1 MNIICV
7 LLPCRKKKQTD
18 AAGLG
23 WVWAMDQGIP
33 HGTVLWPPTT
43 SLGSEGS
50 FVFNCVAAAREKQT
64 RGSSETAD
72 ARLSWRS
79 RNLVAAFLVTLC
91 TAYFITLCIALH
103 AMHCIFDLALVNDDY
118 DEDDDYSGDDD
129 YGDDDA
135 ENLMALAELYLLK
148 EIVLYVVPC

>member
-1 MNIICV
+1 M
-7 LLPCRKKKQTD
+7 
-18 AAGLG
+18 
-23 WVWAMDQGIP
+23 
-33 HGTVLWPPTT
+33 
-43 SLGSEGS
+43 
-50 FVFNCVAAAREKQT
+50 FNCVAAAREKQT

-79 RNLVAAFLVTLC
+79 RNLVTAFLVTLC

-118 DEDDDYSGDDD
+118 DDDGD

-135 ENLMALAELYLLK
+135 ESLRAFTELCLLK
-148 EIVLYVVPC
+148 QIALYVVPC

>member
-1 MNIICV
+1 M
-7 LLPCRKKKQTD
+7 
-18 AAGLG
+18 
-23 WVWAMDQGIP
+23 
-33 HGTVLWPPTT
+33 
-43 SLGSEGS
+43 
-50 FVFNCVAAAREKQT
+50 FNCVAAAREKQT

-129 YGDDDA
+129 YSDDDA

-148 EIVLYVVPC
+148 EIALYVVPC

>member
-1 MNIICV
+1 MFSCLV
-7 LLPCRKKKQTD
+7 GGKKQTD

-23 WVWAMDQGIP
+23 LVWSMDQGAPLGI
-33 HGTVLWPPTT
+33 VLWPPTI

-72 ARLSWRS
+72 TRLSWRS

-135 ENLMALAELYLLK
+135 ENLMALAELCLLK
-148 EIVLYVVPC
+148 QIALYVVPS